1 MIPRDSVDYYPTPDS
16 LAFDLAYSALPSNE
30 WGRVKRYPGPILEPS
45 AGSGSLAFAI
55 ERVCGINRNA
65 AGNFVLPYGNESR
78 NPHKMQK
85 DRPLDLDVIEISSDF
100 RSILKD
106 KSFRV
111 VHDDFLT
118 FRPNKKYWAI
128 IMNPPFSHGAAHLLK
143 ALDIQKDGGLVR
155 CILNAETIRNPCTNE
170 RRELVSRLERLGAK
184 ISYKKDAFANGPRR
198 TNVEV
203 AIVSVDIPERE
214 PVSRIRLDLKQEMT
228 DRLSQNAELAAL
240 VSSDPITAAIERYNA
255 AAEGLRRL
263 YTEFDGIK
271 SLLVPT
277 DSKNNEFTGEGVVKL
292 DKPYNEA
299 LRSLRRMYWRTL
311 FDLPAIRDNLTR
323 SMQYDYQTRL
333 DELADY
339 DFSTYNILTIREE
352 ISKNVLHGIEAE
364 IIKLFDTWTNLHYSE
379 YSKNVHYFN
388 GWCTNEAYKV
398 GKRVIFICDAFSS
411 YSSRFEP
418 YYNVLNT
425 LENIEMVLFHLDTN
439 GVPYDSTKLRDTLKS
454 AADAGQTSKIQLRY
468 FTATFYKKGTCH
480 IEFTN
485 EDVLKSFNLLACQ
498 RKGWLPPTYGKKRY
512 HDMSAA
518 ERQVVD
524 DYEGEASYN
533 DSMARGLIPT
543 NATLL
548 RLPAAPTQS

>member
-1 MIPRDSVDYYPTPDS
+1 MIPRDSIDYYPTPDS

-55 ERVCGINRNA
+55 ERVCNIHRNKS
-65 AGNFVLPYGNESR
+65 GNFVGPCGATNK
-78 NPHKMQK
+78 NPHLAQK
-85 DRPLDLDVIEISSDF
+85 DRSLDLDVIEISSDF
-100 RSILKD
+100 RAILKD
-106 KSFRV
+106 KGLRV
-111 VHDDFLT
+111 VHDDFLS
-118 FRPNKKYWAI
+118 FRPIKKYWAI
-128 IMNPPFSHGAAHLLK
+128 IMNPPFSQGAAHLLK

-170 RRELVSRLERLGAK
+170 RRELVSRLEKLGAK
-184 ISYKKDAFANGPRR
+184 ITYKKDAFSDGLRR

-214 PVSRIRLDLKQEMT
+214 PVSRIRLDLKREMT
-228 DRLSQNAELAAL
+228 ERLSQNAELAAL

-277 DSKNNEFTGEGVVKL
+277 DSKEFSGDSAVKL

-299 LRSLRRMYWRTL
+299 IRVLRRMYWRTL
-311 FDLPAIRDNLTR
+311 FDLPAIRDNLTA
-323 SMQYDYQTRL
+323 SMFYEYQTRL

-339 DFSTYNILTIREE
+339 DFTPYNILTIREE
-352 ISKNVLHGIEAE
+352 ISKNILSGIESE
-364 IIKLFDTWTNLHYSE
+364 IIKLFDDWTNLHYSE
-379 YSKNVHYFN
+379 YSKNIHYFN

-398 GKRVIFICDAFSS
+398 GKRVIFNCDA
-411 YSSRFEP
+411 YSRWSCRFDPE
-418 YYNVLNT
+418 YTVRDT

-439 GVPYDSTKLRDTLKS
+439 GVPYNSTKLRDTLK
-454 AADAGQTSKIQLRY
+454 AAAAAGQTTKIQLRY

-498 RKGWLPPTYGKKRY
+498 RKGWLPPTYGKKWY

-548 RLPAAPTQS
+548 RLPAAPSQS